1 MIESLIKY
9 KYNKMNI
16 TIKIFL
22 LFSMI
27 IKVISDL
34 VQSNK
39 NSSTCYYLYL
49 NNTIDQKCINIT
61 ACCYYEFQFNNKLFE
76 NNCILKLNP
85 KESIC
90 KNFSAIIER
99 MGGKFTICSCFSMFF
114 RHSLYISIILILLT

>member
-27 IKVISDL
+27 IKIISDL

-39 NSSTCYYLYL
+39 NSSTCYSLYL
-49 NNTIDQKCINIT
+49 NNIT
-61 ACCYYEFQFNNKLFE
+61 ACCYYEFTFNNKIFE

-99 MGGKFTICSCFSMFF
+99 MGGKFTVCSCFSMFF